1 MLICEQSGI
10 LTAHPVVAG
19 FIVFSERYGVGYADT
34 RQYMKQWTLFE
45 FSVGS
50 DITALTATQLKRL
63 KQIVWICLLAVI
75 CGVFPS
81 GPKSSA
87 ILLATAVGLVCILV
101 LLYQSKVRFA
111 IGALLWLL
119 SLMICSLISI
129 NSGIFDLMLL
139 GYPLVLA
146 YAAMYSGRRFYLLL
160 FGFILLFCSALAL
173 ATLYGWLSFRP
184 PMPTLNSFITLNLLL
199 LVSGL
204 TMRLIARDTKDVL
217 LQLKQENE
225 RVVKSQL
232 EIQRLAQHDP
242 LTGLVNRTQCELAFQ
257 RAVAASSQSSVALLF
272 IDLDNFKPVNDALG
286 HQAGDEVLRQLAS
299 VLQQQLSDQDV
310 LSRFGG
316 DEFVVML
323 SQWQHR
329 DELEQRIQNLL
340 QSCQQEFLIQ
350 QHHVQLSASV
360 GVTLSPADGTDFHL
374 LCKKAD
380 TAMYQAKK
388 MGRNRFCWYH
398 FDMEQQQLDKFNLMM
413 RLRVAV
419 KQQLFTVAY
428 QPTYDLK
435 TNTISGAE
443 ALLRWTDAELGPVPP
458 DVFIPLAEETGLIQ
472 ELGLFVL
479 QRACAQAVVWQQSG
493 FELVIA
499 VNISAMQFKQGD
511 LPKVVIQVLNDTGL
525 AAHVLELEL
534 TESVLIDDTALVKQQ
549 IDQLSALG
557 VRFAI
562 DDFGTGY
569 SNLGYLSQFSLSSLK
584 IDRSFVARIR
594 QNDKD
599 LALVN
604 GIIQLASSL
613 GLHTVAEGVEDNQS
627 LLLLQQAGC
636 SCAQGYFWSKAV
648 SPQEFES
655 LLAQ

>member
-1 MLICEQSGI
+1 
-10 LTAHPVVAG
+10 
-19 FIVFSERYGVGYADT
+19 
-34 RQYMKQWTLFE
+34 MKQWTLFD
-45 FSVGS
+45 FSVS
-50 DITALTATQLKRL
+50 TDISAFTTAQLNRL
-63 KQIVWICLLAVI
+63 KQIVWICLTGTLAGILV
-75 CGVFPS
+75 S

-87 ILLATAVGLVCILV
+87 ILFTVALGLACIAV
-101 LLYQSKVRFA
+101 LLQQRKVHFA
-111 IGALLWLL
+111 IGSLLWLL
-119 SLMICSLISI
+119 TLMICSLVSI
-129 NSGIFDLMLL
+129 NLGVFDLMLL

-160 FGFILLFCSALAL
+160 FSFILLFCSALSL
-173 ATLYGWLSFRP
+173 ATLYGFISFNTP
-184 PMPTLNSFITLNLLL
+184 EVSVNSFISLNILLI
-199 LVSGL
+199 VSGL
-204 TMRLIARDTKDVL
+204 SMRLIARDTKDVL
-217 LQLKQENE
+217 RQLKEENE
-225 RVVKSQL
+225 RVLRSQL

-242 LTGLVNRTQCELAFQ
+242 LTGLVNRAQCEQSFHRALATKPDGPL
-257 RAVAASSQSSVALLF
+257 ALLF
-272 IDLDNFKPVNDALG
+272 IDLDNFKPINDALG
-286 HQAGDEVLRQLAS
+286 HQAGDEVLKQLAQ
-299 VLQQQLSDQDV
+299 LMQQQCSDSDV

-316 DEFVVML
+316 DEFVL
-323 SQWQHR
+323 ILTQWQNPA
-329 DELEQRIQNLL
+329 ELELQIRQLL
-340 QSCQQEFLIQ
+340 QLCQQEFYVQ
-350 QHHVQLSASV
+350 EQKVQLSASI
-360 GVTLSPADGTDFHL
+360 GVTLAPADGTDFHQ

-398 FDMEQQQLDKFNLMM
+398 SDMEQQQLNKFNLMM

-435 TNTISGAE
+435 DNSIRGAE
-443 ALLRWTDAELGPVPP
+443 ALLRWTDAELGFIPP

-472 ELGLFVL
+472 ELGLYVL
-479 QRACAQAVVWQQSG
+479 QQACAQAVLWQKSG
-493 FELVIA
+493 FALSIA

-511 LPKVVIQVLNDTGL
+511 LPAVVMQVLQDTGL
-525 AAHVLELEL
+525 AAQVLELEL
-534 TESVLIDDTALVKQQ
+534 TESVLIDDRTLVKQQ
-549 IDQLSALG
+549 IDELSALG

-648 SPQEFES
+648 SPDEFS
-655 LLAQ
+655 ALL

>member
-1 MLICEQSGI
+1 
-10 LTAHPVVAG
+10 
-19 FIVFSERYGVGYADT
+19 
-34 RQYMKQWTLFE
+34 MKQRTLFE
-45 FSVGS
+45 FSAGS
-50 DITALTATQLKRL
+50 DGTLVTGVRLKRL
-63 KQIVWICLLAVI
+63 KQVVWICLVAVL
-75 CGVFPS
+75 CGALFS
-81 GPKSSA
+81 GPLSTA
-87 ILLATAVGLVCILV
+87 ILLVAAVALVST
-101 LLYQSKVRFA
+101 LLLLQQGKIRFA
-111 IGALLWLL
+111 TGSLLWLL
-119 SLMICSLISI
+119 TLMISSLISI
-129 NSGIFDLMLL
+129 NLGIFDLMLL

-146 YAAMYSGRRFYLLL
+146 YAAMYSGRRFYILL
-160 FGFILLFCSALAL
+160 FGFILLFCSTLAL
-173 ATLYGWLSFRP
+173 ATLYGWLEFSQP
-184 PMPTLNSFITLNLLL
+184 KPTFNSFITLNILL

-225 RVVKSQL
+225 RVVASQL

-242 LTGLVNRTQCELAFQ
+242 LTGLVNRTQCELGFR
-257 RAVAASSQSSVALLF
+257 RAIANSSQQSVALLF
-272 IDLDNFKPVNDALG
+272 IDLDNFKPINDALG
-286 HQAGDEVLRQLAS
+286 HQAGDEVLQKLAS
-299 VLQQQLSDQDV
+299 LLQQQLSEQDV

-316 DEFVVML
+316 DEFVVIL
-323 SQWQHR
+323 SQWQ
-329 DELEQRIQNLL
+329 DSAQLEQRICNLL
-340 QSCQQEFLIQ
+340 QSCQQEFLVQ
-350 QHHVQLSASV
+350 QHKIQLSASI

-398 FDMEQQQLDKFNLMM
+398 SEMEQQQLDKFNLMM

-443 ALLRWTDAELGPVPP
+443 ALLRWTDAELGVIPP

-479 QRACAQAVVWQQSG
+479 QRACALAMVWQKSG
-493 FELVIA
+493 FALGIA
-499 VNISAMQFKQGD
+499 VNISAMQFKQAD
-511 LPKVVIQVLNDTGL
+511 LPKVVTQVLNDTGL
-525 AAHVLELEL
+525 AAHLLELEL

-604 GIIQLASSL
+604 GIIQLATSL

-627 LLLLQQAGC
+627 LVLLQQAGC
-636 SCAQGYFWSKAV
+636 SCAQGYLWSKAV

-655 LLAQ
+655 LLS

>member
-1 MLICEQSGI
+1 
-10 LTAHPVVAG
+10 
-19 FIVFSERYGVGYADT
+19 
-34 RQYMKQWTLFE
+34 MKQWSLFE
-45 FSVGS
+45 FSAGS
-50 DITALTATQLKRL
+50 DIAALTTTQLKRL
-63 KQIVWICLLAVI
+63 KQVVWICLVAVI
-75 CGVFPS
+75 SGVFPS

-87 ILLATAVGLVCILV
+87 ILLATAAGLVCILV

-111 IGALLWLL
+111 TAALLWLL
-119 SLMICSLISI
+119 TLMICSLISI
-129 NSGIFDLMLL
+129 NLGIFDLMLL

-160 FGFILLFCSALAL
+160 FGFILLFCSSLAL
-173 ATLYGWLSFRP
+173 ATLYGWVGFRQP
-184 PMPTLNSFITLNLLL
+184 QPSLNTFITLNILL
-199 LVSGL
+199 LVCGF

-217 LQLKQENE
+217 LQLKQEND

-242 LTGLVNRTQCELAFQ
+242 LTGLVNRTQCELGFQ
-257 RAVAASSQSSVALLF
+257 RAITAKPLGPVALLF
-272 IDLDNFKPVNDALG
+272 LDLDNFKPVNDALG
-286 HQAGDEVLRQLAS
+286 HQAGDEVLKQLAMI
-299 VLQQQLSDQDV
+299 LQSQLSELDV

-316 DEFVVML
+316 DEFVLIL
-323 SQWQHR
+323 SQWQTKS
-329 DELEQRIQNLL
+329 ELEQRIQLL
-340 QSCQQEFLIQ
+340 LHSCQQEFSVL
-350 QHHVQLSASV
+350 QHKVQLSASV
-360 GVTLSPADGTDFHL
+360 GAVIAPQDGTEFHM

-388 MGRNRFCWYH
+388 MGRNRFCWYQPE
-398 FDMEQQQLDKFNLMM
+398 MEQQQLDKFNLMM

-428 QPTYDLK
+428 QPTYDIK
-435 TNTISGAE
+435 TNSISGAE
-443 ALLRWTDAELGPVPP
+443 ALLRWTDAELGPIRP

-472 ELGLFVL
+472 ELGIFVL
-479 QRACAQAVVWQQSG
+479 QQACAQAVVWQTSG
-493 FELVIA
+493 SVLRIA

-511 LPKVVIQVLNDTGL
+511 LPAVVTGVLRNTGL
-525 AAHVLELEL
+525 AAHLLELEL

-549 IDQLSALG
+549 IEQLSALG

-584 IDRSFVARIR
+584 IDRSFVARIL

-599 LALVN
+599 LALVK
-604 GIIQLASSL
+604 GIIQLATSL
-613 GLHTVAEGVEDNQS
+613 ALDTVAEGVEDDQS
-627 LLLLQQAGC
+627 LVLLQQAGC
-636 SCAQGYFWSKAV
+636 SCAQGYLWSKAV
-648 SPQEFES
+648 SPHEFEA

>member
-1 MLICEQSGI
+1 
-10 LTAHPVVAG
+10 
-19 FIVFSERYGVGYADT
+19 
-34 RQYMKQWTLFE
+34 MKQWTLFE
-45 FSVGS
+45 FSAGS

-63 KQIVWICLLAVI
+63 KQIVWICLVAVV
-75 CGVFPS
+75 CGVFSS

-111 IGALLWLL
+111 TGALLWLL
-119 SLMICSLISI
+119 TLMICSLISI
-129 NSGIFDLMLL
+129 NLGISDLMLL

-160 FGFILLFCSALAL
+160 FGFILLFCSTLAL
-173 ATLYGWLSFRP
+173 ATLYGWIEFRQP
-184 PMPTLNSFITLNLLL
+184 RPSVNSLVSLNILLI
-199 LVSGL
+199 VSGL

-225 RVVKSQL
+225 RVLKSQL

-257 RAVAASSQSSVALLF
+257 RAVVEKNQGQVALLF

-286 HQAGDEVLRQLAS
+286 HQAGDDVLKQLAS
-299 VLQQQLSDQDV
+299 GVQSQLSERDL

-316 DEFVVML
+316 DEFVVIL
-323 SQWQHR
+323 TQWQQLS
-329 DELEQRIQNLL
+329 ELEQQVQNLL
-340 QSCQQEFLIQ
+340 QSCQQEFVVQ
-350 QHHVQLSASV
+350 QHKIQLSASV
-360 GVTLSPADGTDFHL
+360 GVTLSPQDGTDFHL

-398 FDMEQQQLDKFNLMM
+398 PDMEQQQLDKFNLMM

-419 KQQLFTVAY
+419 KQQLFTVVY
-428 QPTYDLK
+428 QPTYDLQS
-435 TNTISGAE
+435 NTISGAE
-443 ALLRWTDAELGPVPP
+443 ALLRWTDAELGVVPP
-458 DVFIPLAEETGLIQ
+458 DQFIPLAEETGLIQ

-479 QRACAQAVVWQQSG
+479 QQACAQSVAWLRSG
-493 FELVIA
+493 MAIRMA

-511 LPKVVIQVLNDTGL
+511 LPAVVTQVLQDSGL
-525 AAHVLELEL
+525 PAHALELEL
-534 TESVLIDDTALVKQQ
+534 TESVLIDNPGLVKQQ
-549 IDQLSALG
+549 IEQLSALG

-569 SNLGYLSQFSLSSLK
+569 SNLSYLSQFSLSSLK

-604 GIIQLASSL
+604 GIIQLAGSL

-627 LLLLQQAGC
+627 LALLQSAGC
-636 SCAQGYFWSKAV
+636 SCAQGYLWSKAV
-648 SPQEFES
+648 SPQVFETLFS
-655 LLAQ
+655 Q

>member
-1 MLICEQSGI
+1 
-10 LTAHPVVAG
+10 
-19 FIVFSERYGVGYADT
+19 
-34 RQYMKQWTLFE
+34 MKQWTLFE
-45 FSVGS
+45 LSAGS

-63 KQIVWICLLAVI
+63 KQIVWICLLAVV
-75 CGVFPS
+75 CGCVFS
-81 GPKSSA
+81 GPISSA
-87 ILLATAVGLVCILV
+87 ILLSTALGLICTLV
-101 LLYQSKVRFA
+101 LLQQRKIRFA
-111 IGALLWLL
+111 INTLLWLL
-119 SLMICSLISI
+119 TLMICSLISV
-129 NSGIFDLMLL
+129 NLGIFDLMLL

-160 FGFILLFCSALAL
+160 FGFILLFCSSLAL
-173 ATLYGWLSFRP
+173 ATLYGWIEFRQP
-184 PMPTLNSFITLNLLL
+184 LPTLNTFITLNLLL
-199 LVSGL
+199 LVSGV

-225 RVVKSQL
+225 RVVTSQL

-242 LTGLVNRTQCELAFQ
+242 LTGLVNRSQCEQGFQ
-257 RAVAASSQSSVALLF
+257 RAVAARSQQSVALLF
-272 IDLDNFKPVNDALG
+272 IDLDNFKPINDALG
-286 HQAGDEVLRQLAS
+286 HQAGDEVLQKLALL
-299 VLQQQLSDQDV
+299 LQQQLSEQDV

-316 DEFVVML
+316 DEFVVIL
-323 SQWQHR
+323 SQWQ
-329 DELEQRIQNLL
+329 DQAELEHRIRSLL
-340 QSCQQEFLIQ
+340 QSCQQEFLVQ
-350 QHHVQLSASV
+350 QHKVQLSASI

-398 FDMEQQQLDKFNLMM
+398 SEMEQQQLDKFNLMM

-435 TNTISGAE
+435 TNSISGAE
-443 ALLRWTDAELGPVPP
+443 ALLRWTDTELGPISP

-479 QRACAQAVVWQQSG
+479 QRACAQAVLWQKLG
-493 FELVIA
+493 VELGIA
-499 VNISAMQFKQGD
+499 VNISAMQFKQAD
-511 LPKVVIQVLNDTGL
+511 LPKVVTQVLTETGL
-525 AAHVLELEL
+525 PPHLLELEL

-549 IDQLSALG
+549 IDQLAALG

-569 SNLGYLSQFSLSSLK
+569 SNLGYLSQFRLSSLK

-636 SCAQGYFWSKAV
+636 SCAQGYLWSKAV
-648 SPQEFES
+648 SPEEFES
-655 LLAQ
+655 LLAE